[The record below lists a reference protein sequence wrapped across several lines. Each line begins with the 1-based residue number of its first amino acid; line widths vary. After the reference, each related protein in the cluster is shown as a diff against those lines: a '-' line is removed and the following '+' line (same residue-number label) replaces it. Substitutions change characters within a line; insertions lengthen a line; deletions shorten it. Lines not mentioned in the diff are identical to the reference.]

1 MKSATARKPRRPVDP
16 DLRDRR
22 HEEILQ
28 AAVHL
33 FAEHGYAGTD
43 TQLLA
48 DRLQVGK
55 GTLYRY
61 FASKR
66 ELFLAAVDRV
76 MRQLVKRV
84 DESIACVAD
93 SLRHVGVVI

>member
-1 MKSATARKPRRPVDP
+1 MKSATARKPRRHVDP
-16 DLRDRR
+16 ELRDRR
-22 HEEILQ
+22 HEEILL

-55 GTLYRY
+55 GTLSGHAPAGPAR
-61 FASKR
+61 
-66 ELFLAAVDRV
+66 
-76 MRQLVKRV
+76 
-84 DESIACVAD
+84 
-93 SLRHVGVVI
+93 G